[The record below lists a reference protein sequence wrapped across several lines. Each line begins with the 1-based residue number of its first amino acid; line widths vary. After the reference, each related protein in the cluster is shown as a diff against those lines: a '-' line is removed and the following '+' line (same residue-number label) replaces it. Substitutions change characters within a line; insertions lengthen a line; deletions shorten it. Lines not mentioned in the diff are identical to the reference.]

1 MDFMIT
7 SVDDVSRQVH
17 YSINTVGNKYALS
30 PHTCFLGGLR
40 SVCRQRQNGLYREG
54 NNEIGGMQ
62 MIKTDEFGR
71 VTVGGMIDSL
81 FAEYVAAGRAIARG
95 AIAEGYDERVL
106 RALFELCFS
115 GVMEVLEGVEKK

>member
-1 MDFMIT
+1 
-7 SVDDVSRQVH
+7 
-17 YSINTVGNKYALS
+17 
-30 PHTCFLGGLR
+30 
-40 SVCRQRQNGLYREG
+40 
-54 NNEIGGMQ
+54 

-81 FAEYVAAGRAIARG
+81 FAEYAAAGRAIARG